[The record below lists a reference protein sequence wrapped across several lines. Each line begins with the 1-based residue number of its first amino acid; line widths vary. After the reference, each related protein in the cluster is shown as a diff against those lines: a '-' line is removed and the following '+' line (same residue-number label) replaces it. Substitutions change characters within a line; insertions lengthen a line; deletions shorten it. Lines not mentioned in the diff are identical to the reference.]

1 MTAERETAQVAVDCV
16 VFGVQL
22 ALPNNPGADDR
33 LMVLLVE
40 RAPEPFQG
48 QLALPGGF
56 VLAGEDLVDAA
67 ERELVEETGVKL
79 AYLEQLYT
87 FGAPGRDPRG
97 RVLSVAWMALV
108 RPSAHQLTPDTD
120 AADARWVPV
129 AEAPPLAFDHDRILA
144 TALERLRGKV
154 RWQPIGFDLL
164 PPRFTLTWLQRLYEV
179 ILEQDLD
186 KRNFRRKV
194 LKTGLLIDTGERL
207 TGVAHKP
214 PSLYAFDRERYD
226 TLQHG
231 GFVFEV

>member
-1 MTAERETAQVAVDCV
+1 MAPERATAQVAVDCV

-22 ALPNNPGADDR
+22 ALPDHPDADDR

-40 RAPEPFQG
+40 RGPAPFAG
-48 QLALPGGF
+48 RMALPGGF
-56 VLAGEDLVDAA
+56 VLAGEGLKAAA

-79 AYLEQLYT
+79 TYLEQLYT
-87 FGAPGRDPRG
+87 FGAPARDPRG

-108 RPSAHQLTPDTD
+108 RPSAHQLAPDTD

-129 AEAPPLAFDHDRILA
+129 AEAPPLAFDHDTILA

-179 ILEQDLD
+179 ILEQTFD

-194 LKTGLLIDTGERL
+194 LKTGLLVDTGDRL
-207 TGVAHKP
+207 TGVPHKP
-214 PSLYAFDRERYD
+214 PALYAFDRDRYER
-226 TLQHG
+226 LQTS
-231 GFVFEV
+231 GFSFEL